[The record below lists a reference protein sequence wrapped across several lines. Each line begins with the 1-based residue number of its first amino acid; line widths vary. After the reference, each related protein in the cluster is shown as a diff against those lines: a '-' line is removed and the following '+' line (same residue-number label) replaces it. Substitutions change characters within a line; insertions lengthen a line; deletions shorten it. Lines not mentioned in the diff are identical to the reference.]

1 MRPMDK
7 ITVRLAPAKQQ
18 GMTQLHVSGLITT
31 RLDAQA
37 VRRLWQLIEQLSEEV
52 CVALPV
58 DAPLPWFD
66 LWCSKLGHARARHL
80 GIRFVQPRRVA
91 YATVD
96 AWSECTRGDR

>member
-31 RLDAQA
+31 RLDART

-58 DAPLPWFD
+58 DTPLPWFD
-66 LWCSKLGHARARHL
+66 LWCSRLGHARARRL
-80 GIRFVQPRRVA
+80 WIRFVQPRRIA
-91 YATVD
+91 YAAVD
-96 AWSECTRGDR
+96 VWAERTRDER